1 MDFPEQ
7 MRVSFAQPGSGD
19 LPPGEGSL
27 RGELDQYSVSASYL
41 PGCRTDTGDAAS
53 LRGVLRMSYKQCSRI
68 SDSCVVGL
76 HWTPLSHSLRGM
88 FLRGSAQIM
97 SPLGAH

>member
-27 RGELDQYSVSASYL
+27 RGELDQFSFSAGYL
-41 PGCRTDTGDAAS
+41 PGFRTDTGM
-53 LRGVLRMSYKQCSRI
+53 L
-68 SDSCVVGL
+68 
-76 HWTPLSHSLRGM
+76 PLSEV
-88 FLRGSAQIM
+88 F
-97 SPLGAH
+97 